1 VASCGLSKPDN
12 NPFTT
17 SDSVSEPQSAA
28 AADVLP
34 GDCLLLLLLVLQSA
48 LLLVV

>member
-28 AADVLP
+28 ADVLP